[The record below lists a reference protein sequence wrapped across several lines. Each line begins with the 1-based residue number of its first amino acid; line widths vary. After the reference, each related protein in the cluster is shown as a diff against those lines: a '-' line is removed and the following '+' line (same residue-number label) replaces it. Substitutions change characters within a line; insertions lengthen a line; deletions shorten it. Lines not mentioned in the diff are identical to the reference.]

1 MVRSPIHLTPCRLL
15 ISPSDTSPT
24 LTTALQTFL
33 AAHPTTPTPTLSDLQ
48 ALRLLASNVTYRAA
62 SVVAA
67 GIHALWELRNEAE
80 NITPS
85 ECEHTL
91 VAYNGSVME
100 NYPEFRTRCQGQL
113 DMLVE
118 ASGGKAG
125 VVELMYA
132 EESSLLGAAVA
143 VASLDS

>member
-1 MVRSPIHLTPCRLL
+1 M
-15 ISPSDTSPT
+15 
-24 LTTALQTFL
+24 
-33 AAHPTTPTPTLSDLQ
+33 
-48 ALRLLASNVTYRAA
+48 
-62 SVVAA
+62 
-67 GIHALWELRNEAE
+67 
-80 NITPS
+80 
-85 ECEHTL
+85 
-91 VAYNGSVME
+91 AYNGSVME